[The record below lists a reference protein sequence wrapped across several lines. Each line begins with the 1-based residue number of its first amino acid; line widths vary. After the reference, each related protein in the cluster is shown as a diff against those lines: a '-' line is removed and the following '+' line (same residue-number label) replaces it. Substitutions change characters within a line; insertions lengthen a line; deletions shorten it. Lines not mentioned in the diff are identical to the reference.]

1 MSQSVVS
8 PLPWPVTGS
17 VMEGAVAPA
26 EEDVTEEL
34 ARLLALKLR
43 LAEVMA
49 GGMGGAPAAAE
60 AAEGPPLPALPAL
73 PMGGLT
79 AMAGLT
85 AAELSVGAVAAP
97 GVEAPPEDERQSAVV
112 AGTPLPV
119 PLAPGDVMV
128 GEMSSPLVPPLGVGD
143 VTPMSCKMEKR
154 RG

>member
-1 MSQSVVS
+1 M
-8 PLPWPVTGS
+8 TGS

-49 GGMGGAPAAAE
+49 GGMGGAAA

-112 AGTPLPV
+112 AGPFPVPV

>member
-1 MSQSVVS
+1 M
-8 PLPWPVTGS
+8 TGS

-49 GGMGGAPAAAE
+49 GGMGGAAVE

-112 AGTPLPV
+112 AGPFPVPL

>member
-1 MSQSVVS
+1 MMSQSVVC

-49 GGMGGAPAAAE
+49 GGMGGAAAA

-112 AGTPLPV
+112 AGPFPL

-128 GEMSSPLVPPLGVGD
+128 GEMSSPLVPPLGVGE

>member
-49 GGMGGAPAAAE
+49 GGMGGAPAAA
-60 AAEGPPLPALPAL
+60 AEGPPLPALPAL

-112 AGTPLPV
+112 AGPFPV
-119 PLAPGDVMV
+119 PLAAGDVMV

>member
-1 MSQSVVS
+1 
-8 PLPWPVTGS
+8 
-17 VMEGAVAPA
+17 MEGAVAPA

-49 GGMGGAPAAAE
+49 GGMGGAAAA

-112 AGTPLPV
+112 AGPLPL

-128 GEMSSPLVPPLGVGD
+128 GEMSSPLVPPLGVGE

>member
-1 MSQSVVS
+1 
-8 PLPWPVTGS
+8 
-17 VMEGAVAPA
+17 MEGAVAPA
-26 EEDVTEEL
+26 EEEVTEEL

-43 LAEVMA
+43 LAVVMA
-49 GGMGGAPAAAE
+49 GGMGGAP

-97 GVEAPPEDERQSAVV
+97 GVEAPPEDERHSAVV
-112 AGTPLPV
+112 AGPLPV
-119 PLAPGDVMV
+119 PLPLAPGDVMV
-128 GEMSSPLVPPLGVGD
+128 GEMSSPLVPPLGVGE

>member
-1 MSQSVVS
+1 
-8 PLPWPVTGS
+8 
-17 VMEGAVAPA
+17 MEGAVGPPPPP

-43 LAEVMA
+43 LAADMPT
-49 GGMGGAPAAAE
+49 GGAAAA
-60 AAEGPPLPALPAL
+60 AAEGPLLPLPAL

-97 GVEAPPEDERQSAVV
+97 GVEAPPEDERHSAVV
-112 AGTPLPV
+112 AGPLPV
-119 PLAPGDVMV
+119 PLPLAPGDVMV

-143 VTPMSCKMEKR
+143 VTPMSCKEKKA
-154 RG
+154 

>member
-49 GGMGGAPAAAE
+49 GGMGGAAA

-112 AGTPLPV
+112 AGPFPVPV

-143 VTPMSCKMEKR
+143 VTPMSCKIEKR

>member
-1 MSQSVVS
+1 
-8 PLPWPVTGS
+8 
-17 VMEGAVAPA
+17 MEGAVAPA

-49 GGMGGAPAAAE
+49 GGMGGAAA

-119 PLAPGDVMV
+119 PLPLAPGDVMV